1 MKETPML
8 LTTSV
13 GSLPKP
19 DYLTHARAQARR
31 GELDV
36 AGLRALEERATR
48 EWITTQE
55 DLGIDIIVDG
65 EQYRGDMVAYF
76 AEHLGGFKT
85 SELVR
90 SYGNRY
96 YRKPIITGKVTRP
109 RPITVDWWKFAQ
121 ALTTRP
127 VKGMLTGPYTIMDW
141 SFNEYYPSRR
151 ATTLALAQIVRE
163 EVKDLERAGAQYIQ
177 VDEPAISTRP
187 EEMDLAIEALGIVT
201 KGVRA
206 KTITHICYGDFETIG
221 PKLSKL
227 PVDQI
232 DLEFANRN
240 FELLDFF
247 KGRRFA
253 KEIGLGI
260 VDVHTHRVESVSE
273 AAANLKKALRVF
285 SPEQIYVDPD
295 CGLKTRTPQEAIEK
309 LRVVVEAAREVRET
323 LGSTGRRASRTSGRG
338 GSRRVTASSR

>member
-1 MKETPML
+1 ML

-19 DYLTHARAQARR
+19 EYLTKARTQARK
-31 GELDV
+31 GALD
-36 AGLRALEERATR
+36 AKQLRALEERATR
-48 EWITTQE
+48 EWITIQE
-55 DLGIDIIVDG
+55 ELGIDILVDG

-76 AEHLGGFKT
+76 AEHLGGFKQ

-96 YRKPIITGKVTRP
+96 YRKPIIVGKITRP
-109 RPITVDWWKFAQ
+109 TPITVDWWTFAQ
-121 ALTTRP
+121 RLTKRP

-151 ATTLALAQIVRE
+151 ATTLAIAQIVRQE
-163 EVKDLERAGAQYIQ
+163 AKDLERAGAQYIQ

-201 KGVRA
+201 KGLKA
-206 KTITHICYGDFETIG
+206 KTITHICYGDFKTIG
-221 PKLSKL
+221 PKLHKL

-247 KGRRFA
+247 KGKRFP
-253 KEIGLGI
+253 KEIGLGV
-260 VDVHTHRVESVSE
+260 VDVHSHRTESLDEV
-273 AAANLKKALRVF
+273 AANLRKALTVF
-285 SPEQIYVDPD
+285 KPEQIYVDPD
-295 CGLKTRTPQEAIEK
+295 CGLKTRTPEEAKEK
-309 LRVVVEAAREVRET
+309 LRVVVEAARIVRDE
-323 LGSTGRRASRTSGRG
+323 LSNGHRAAGRARAKAAAAR
-338 GSRRVTASSR
+338 